1 MRFVIHVTDTWR
13 VKRCMV
19 IITHLFCSNHSHTK
33 SLTKIMIFGKNEVVQ
48 CNKEKRYRRTCSR
61 QKEIRLWQ
69 SPQSRPRRSRVQ
81 LALTSAIVATP
92 TNVTIDSTRCFRKKY
107 NIHTQFCY
115 QNFGQRKPICKFL
128 SLANFRIIITLLV
141 PVTER
146 SDLPC
151 LCRCTTLWN
160 SKIQNNRRAF
170 TPAI

>member
-1 MRFVIHVTDTWR
+1 MTDTWR
-13 VKRCMV
+13 VKRGIV

-48 CNKEKRYRRTCSR
+48 CNKERRYRRTCSR
-61 QKEIRLWQ
+61 QKEIRLRQ

-92 TNVTIDSTRCFRKKY
+92 TNATIDSTRCFRKNTIY
-107 NIHTQFCY
+107 IP
-115 QNFGQRKPICKFL
+115 NFVIKTSANVKPICKFL

-151 LCRCTTLWN
+151 LCRCTTL
-160 SKIQNNRRAF
+160 
-170 TPAI
+170 